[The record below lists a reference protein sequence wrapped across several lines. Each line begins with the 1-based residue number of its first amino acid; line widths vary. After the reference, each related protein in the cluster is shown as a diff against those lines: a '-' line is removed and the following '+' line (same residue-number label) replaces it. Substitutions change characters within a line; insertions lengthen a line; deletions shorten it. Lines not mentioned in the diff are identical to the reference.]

1 MYVCSC
7 CTLFHLVDCLR
18 VLTDSVEIVPP
29 VMPTLVPWSL
39 GVTRVIHQSMLKHIG
54 LVLHTSL
61 SKLRAG
67 QVLFN
72 LPELKEIMQR

>member
-7 CTLFHLVDCLR
+7 FTLFHFIDCLR
-18 VLTDSVEIVPP
+18 VLTAGAEIVPP
-29 VMPTLVPWSL
+29 VMATLVPWSL
-39 GVTRVIHQSMLKHIG
+39 GVTRLIHQSMLKHIG
-54 LVLHTSL
+54 LVLQTSI

-67 QVLFN
+67 QVLFD